1 MIFCKSRNVLLL
13 GTVLGLLTQPMFNL
27 FGIYTGQEAIDYY
40 GEVHLSRWN
49 SVIHTFGMPFTYYGI
64 LLWFPQLFCMN
75 KANTQRF
82 QLFFYP
88 YFVFYYMTL
97 NFWMG
102 LIIAFYYL
110 PSQYY
115 AMNHYYLST
124 NRLKIMAYGF
134 AVSATALT
142 IQEVFGHWLC
152 GDDPSRLEAIPNAIW
167 HAGYYSVWHLLS

>member
-1 MIFCKSRNVLLL
+1 MNFCTSRNVLLL
-13 GTVLGLLTQPMFNL
+13 GTVLGLLTQPMFYL
-27 FGIYTGQEAIDYY
+27 LGIYTGQEAIDYY
-40 GEVHLSRWN
+40 GEVHQSRWN
-49 SVIHTFGMPFTYYGI
+49 SVIHTFGMPFTYYG
-64 LLWFPQLFCMN
+64 LLLCVPPLFCMN
-75 KANTQRF
+75 KANTQRL

-97 NFWMG
+97 NLWIG
-102 LIIAFYYL
+102 VIIAFYYL

-115 AMNHYYLST
+115 AMKDYHLST

-134 AVSATALT
+134 AIAFTALT

-167 HAGYYSVWHLLS
+167 HAGYYSVSHLLN